1 MRGADVFPSKYLKTT
16 DLQGKRAKVTM
27 AFVQSEKLG
36 DEQKPVLYFAG
47 KEKGLVLNVTKWNS
61 IADLYGDESDDWT
74 GKVIVLAPGKT
85 TYQGKRVDCIDIYP
99 PDVAGTTVPAAPRV
113 DPQAPIAQP
122 KTTAQ
127 ELNDEIPF

>member
-1 MRGADVFPSKYLKTT
+1 MKGADVFPSKFLKTA
-16 DLQGKRAKVTM
+16 DLQGRRAKVTI
-27 AFVQSEKLG
+27 AFVQKEKMG
-36 DEQKPVLYFAG
+36 DDEKPVAYFAG

-74 GKVIVLAPGKT
+74 GKMIMLVPGKT

-99 PDVAGTTVPAAPRV
+99 PNTS
-113 DPQAPIAQP
+113 DPQAPAP
-122 KTTAQ
+122 APAAPAKTTAQ